1 MLCSAPGA
9 PGTGEGRA
17 ASIPTPWAWT
27 ESNSQIPMCMHS
39 HILPGRQHGDWIPPK
54 VTQGQS
60 QLSSHCSF
68 LLLTVTQGQSQL
80 SSHCSFLLL
89 TALRIRTRPPDHWEP
104 SVGPTR
110 GPEGPI
116 LVCLLGSA
124 VTGRSPR
131 SCVKSCLFLPC
142 GLPPVP
148 LSQALTEVKP
158 SNSPATKGDTWSA
171 VPGQTGRA
179 NPVTRRGAL
188 QAGTAAVVGRTPLPS
203 NLVAPA
209 VPAPAKVAARAP
221 TFPRRS
227 SWQCQAPTGRGAV
240 KAAEAVESVPH
251 PDSGWATC

>member
-1 MLCSAPGA
+1 MGAQSVLYCDRVMPAYIARPVRCQIPARELGPTWKQHRVDAHRHLSSADFLRECCAVHPRA

-54 VTQGQS
+54 VTQGR
-60 QLSSHCSF
+60 
-68 LLLTVTQGQSQL
+68 SQL

-89 TALRIRTRPPDHWEP
+89 TALRIRTRPADHWEP

-148 LSQALTEVKP
+148 LSRALTEVKP
-158 SNSPATKGDTWSA
+158 GSSPATKGDTQSA
-171 VPGQTGRA
+171 VPGQTG
-179 NPVTRRGAL
+179 
-188 QAGTAAVVGRTPLPS
+188 
-203 NLVAPA
+203 
-209 VPAPAKVAARAP
+209 
-221 TFPRRS
+221 
-227 SWQCQAPTGRGAV
+227 
-240 KAAEAVESVPH
+240 
-251 PDSGWATC
+251 